1 LFVDD
6 RSIGRANPAVKR
18 TRLQLADATASF
30 RTVAVRLLR
39 QEVGGDAQSAA
50 QIPNDGALATP
61 CSVVVYILAEQ
72 QEDSVIMATD
82 YSDYEFL
89 KVEVA
94 ERVATITIDRPDSLN
109 AVHNVLHHE
118 LEQIWIDVRAD
129 QDVNAII
136 LTGAGRAFCAGGDVK
151 GMAGG
156 GLAGPTG
163 KKGKGR
169 GRGPIAAFNGRRLV
183 ENMLDVE
190 QPIIGAINGDA
201 VGLGATLAL
210 LCDITVVSEKA
221 RFADTHVKVG
231 IVAGDGGAVIWPLL
245 IGPHRAKEFLMRGNF
260 INGAEAGRIGMVN
273 YAVAPEQV
281 MAKARELAQELADGP
296 TFAIRWSKLA
306 VNKWLK
312 QQANLILDAS
322 LAYEMMTFNTKDHQ
336 EAVKAF
342 VEKRKPNFVEA
353 K

>member
-1 LFVDD
+1 
-6 RSIGRANPAVKR
+6 
-18 TRLQLADATASF
+18 
-30 RTVAVRLLR
+30 
-39 QEVGGDAQSAA
+39 
-50 QIPNDGALATP
+50 
-61 CSVVVYILAEQ
+61 
-72 QEDSVIMATD
+72 MAID
-82 YSDYEFL
+82 YGEYEFL
-89 KVEVA
+89 NVA
-94 ERVATITIDRPDSLN
+94 VADRIATIIINRPDRLN
-109 AVHNVLHHE
+109 AVHNALHHE
-118 LEQIWIDVRAD
+118 LEQIWLDVRAD

-151 GMAGG
+151 GMAEGTLSG
-156 GLAGPTG
+156 AAP

-169 GRGPIAAFNGRRLV
+169 GRGPIAASNGRRV
-183 ENMLDVE
+183 IENMLDVE

-201 VGLGATLAL
+201 IGLGATLAL
-210 LCDITVVSEKA
+210 LCDITVASEKA

-260 INGAEAGRIGMVN
+260 ISGAEAGRIGMVN
-273 YAVAPEQV
+273 YAVGPEDV
-281 MAKARELAQELADGP
+281 MSKARELARELADGP
-296 TFAIRWSKLA
+296 TWAIRWSKLA

-342 VEKRKPNFVEA
+342 VEKRKPNFVRA
-353 K
+353 D

>member
-1 LFVDD
+1 
-6 RSIGRANPAVKR
+6 
-18 TRLQLADATASF
+18 
-30 RTVAVRLLR
+30 
-39 QEVGGDAQSAA
+39 
-50 QIPNDGALATP
+50 
-61 CSVVVYILAEQ
+61 
-72 QEDSVIMATD
+72 MAID
-82 YSDYEFL
+82 YSEYEFL
-89 KVEVA
+89 KVDVA
-94 ERVATITIDRPDSLN
+94 DRVATITINRPDRLN
-109 AVHNVLHHE
+109 AVHNALHHE

-129 QDVNAII
+129 HDVNAII

-151 GMAGG
+151 GMAEGSLSG
-156 GLAGPTG
+156 VAP

-169 GRGPIAAFNGRRLV
+169 GRGPIAASNGRRVV

-201 VGLGATLAL
+201 IGLGATLAL
-210 LCDITVVSEKA
+210 LCDITVASEKA

-260 INGAEAGRIGMVN
+260 ISGAEAGRIGMVN
-273 YAVAPEQV
+273 YAVEPEAV
-281 MAKARELAQELADGP
+281 MSKAKELAQELADGP
-296 TFAIRWSKLA
+296 TWAIRWSKLA

-322 LAYEMMTFNTKDHQ
+322 LAYEMMTFNTNDHQ

-342 VEKRKPNFVEA
+342 VEKRKPNFVKA
-353 K
+353 G

>member
-1 LFVDD
+1 M
-6 RSIGRANPAVKR
+6 AN
-18 TRLQLADATASF
+18 
-30 RTVAVRLLR
+30 
-39 QEVGGDAQSAA
+39 
-50 QIPNDGALATP
+50 
-61 CSVVVYILAEQ
+61 
-72 QEDSVIMATD
+72 D

-89 KVEVA
+89 KVELG
-94 ERVATITIDRPDSLN
+94 ERIATVTINRPESLN
-109 AVHNVLHHE
+109 AVHNALHHE
-118 LEQIWIDVRAD
+118 LEQIWIDLRAD
-129 QDVNAII
+129 RDVNAII

-151 GMAGG
+151 GMAEGS
-156 GLAGPTG
+156 LAGSPAG
-163 KKGKGR
+163 RAGKGR
-169 GRGPIAAFNGRRLV
+169 GRGPIAASNGRRVV

-201 VGLGATLAL
+201 IGLGATLAL

-231 IVAGDGGAVIWPLL
+231 VVAGDGGAVIWPLL

-281 MAKARELAQELADGP
+281 MPRALDLAHELADGP
-296 TFAIRWSKLA
+296 TWAIRWSKLA

-342 VEKRKPNFVEA
+342 VEKRKPKFV
-353 K
+353 

>member
-1 LFVDD
+1 
-6 RSIGRANPAVKR
+6 
-18 TRLQLADATASF
+18 
-30 RTVAVRLLR
+30 
-39 QEVGGDAQSAA
+39 
-50 QIPNDGALATP
+50 
-61 CSVVVYILAEQ
+61 
-72 QEDSVIMATD
+72 MATD

-89 KVEVA
+89 KVDVA
-94 ERVATITIDRPDSLN
+94 ERVATITINRPDRLN
-109 AVHNVLHHE
+109 AVHNELHHE
-118 LEQIWIDVRAD
+118 LEQIWLDVRSD

-156 GLAGPTG
+156 TLAGGTG
-163 KKGKGR
+163 KAGKGR
-169 GRGPIAAFNGRRLV
+169 GRGPIAASNGRRVV

-201 VGLGATLAL
+201 IGLGATLAL

-245 IGPHRAKEFLMRGNF
+245 IGPNRAKEFLMRGNF

-273 YAVAPEQV
+273 YAVEPEQV
-281 MAKARELAQELADGP
+281 MPKARELAQELADGP
-296 TFAIRWSKLA
+296 TLAIRWSKLA

-322 LAYEMMTFNTKDHQ
+322 LAYEMMTFNTKHHQ

-342 VEKRKPNFVEA
+342 VEKRKPNFVDA

>member
-1 LFVDD
+1 
-6 RSIGRANPAVKR
+6 
-18 TRLQLADATASF
+18 
-30 RTVAVRLLR
+30 
-39 QEVGGDAQSAA
+39 
-50 QIPNDGALATP
+50 
-61 CSVVVYILAEQ
+61 
-72 QEDSVIMATD
+72 MAID
-82 YSDYEFL
+82 CGEYEFL
-89 KVEVA
+89 NVA
-94 ERVATITIDRPDSLN
+94 VADRIATIIINRPDRLN
-109 AVHNVLHHE
+109 AVHNALHHE
-118 LEQIWIDVRAD
+118 LEQIWLDVRAD

-151 GMAGG
+151 GMAEGTLSG
-156 GLAGPTG
+156 AAP

-169 GRGPIAAFNGRRLV
+169 GRGPIAASNGRRV
-183 ENMLDVE
+183 IENMLDVE

-201 VGLGATLAL
+201 IGLGATLAL
-210 LCDITVVSEKA
+210 LCDITVASEKA

-260 INGAEAGRIGMVN
+260 ISGAEAGRIGMVN
-273 YAVAPEQV
+273 YAVGPEDV
-281 MAKARELAQELADGP
+281 MSRARELARELADGP
-296 TFAIRWSKLA
+296 TWAIRWSKLA

-342 VEKRKPNFVEA
+342 VEKRKPNFVRAE
-353 K
+353 

>member
-1 LFVDD
+1 
-6 RSIGRANPAVKR
+6 
-18 TRLQLADATASF
+18 
-30 RTVAVRLLR
+30 
-39 QEVGGDAQSAA
+39 
-50 QIPNDGALATP
+50 
-61 CSVVVYILAEQ
+61 
-72 QEDSVIMATD
+72 MAID
-82 YSDYEFL
+82 YGEYEFL
-89 KVEVA
+89 NVA
-94 ERVATITIDRPDSLN
+94 VADRIATITINRPDRLN
-109 AVHNVLHHE
+109 AVHNALHHE

-151 GMAGG
+151 GMAEGSLSG
-156 GLAGPTG
+156 AAP

-169 GRGPIAAFNGRRLV
+169 GRGPIAASNGRRV
-183 ENMLDVE
+183 IENMLDVE

-201 VGLGATLAL
+201 IGLGATLAL
-210 LCDITVVSEKA
+210 LCDITVASEKA

-260 INGAEAGRIGMVN
+260 ISGAEAGRIGMVN
-273 YAVAPEQV
+273 YAVGPDDV
-281 MAKARELAQELADGP
+281 MTKAHELARELADGP
-296 TFAIRWSKLA
+296 TWAIRWSKLA

-342 VEKRKPNFVEA
+342 VEKRKPNFLRA
-353 K
+353 D

>member
-1 LFVDD
+1 
-6 RSIGRANPAVKR
+6 
-18 TRLQLADATASF
+18 
-30 RTVAVRLLR
+30 
-39 QEVGGDAQSAA
+39 
-50 QIPNDGALATP
+50 
-61 CSVVVYILAEQ
+61 
-72 QEDSVIMATD
+72 MAID
-82 YSDYEFL
+82 YGEYEFL
-89 KVEVA
+89 NVA
-94 ERVATITIDRPDSLN
+94 VADRIATITINRPDRLN
-109 AVHNVLHHE
+109 AVHNALHHE
-118 LEQIWIDVRAD
+118 LEQIWLDVRAD

-151 GMAGG
+151 GMAEGTLSG
-156 GLAGPTG
+156 AAP

-169 GRGPIAAFNGRRLV
+169 GRGPIAASNGRRV
-183 ENMLDVE
+183 IENMLDVE

-201 VGLGATLAL
+201 IGLGATLAL
-210 LCDITVVSEKA
+210 LCDITVASEKA

-260 INGAEAGRIGMVN
+260 ISGAEAGRIGMVN
-273 YAVAPEQV
+273 YAVGPEDV
-281 MAKARELAQELADGP
+281 MTKARELARELADGP
-296 TFAIRWSKLA
+296 TWAIRWSKLA

-342 VEKRKPNFVEA
+342 VEKRKPNFVRA
-353 K
+353 D